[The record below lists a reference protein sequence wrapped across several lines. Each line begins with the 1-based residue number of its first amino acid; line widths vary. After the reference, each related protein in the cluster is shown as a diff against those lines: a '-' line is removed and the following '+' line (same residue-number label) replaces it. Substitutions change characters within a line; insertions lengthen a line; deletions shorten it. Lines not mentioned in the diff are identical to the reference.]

1 MTGVVTTT
9 ASYIPDLCLRHFEH
23 SGIRN
28 YSRMKLLLVFL
39 FVCRISVI
47 IFEYTNDI
55 VRLLK
60 SYGDYLSILNSL
72 YFISRS
78 VLI

>member
-1 MTGVVTTT
+1 MTGVVTTP
-9 ASYIPDLCLRHFEH
+9 ASYSPALCLRHFEH
-23 SGIRN
+23 NGS
-28 YSRMKLLLVFL
+28 YSRMKLLLVCL

-55 VRLLK
+55 VCLLK
-60 SYGDYLSILNSL
+60 SYGDYLSVLNSL